1 MADATNWIE
10 LGVNT
15 IATLVAAF
23 GGGFFAFKIQN
34 RKEKKITDDENIV
47 QGNMAIF
54 IIIRHYNRLLN
65 YKNQVIAQWADHPHR
80 HHFIKP
86 SLSESISIP
95 KIDFQKIAFVL
106 NNNPNL
112 IAQIA
117 ILEQDII
124 GTLEMIEQRSKI
136 HFDHLQPVIES
147 IERSLEK
154 DNNKIINVE
163 EVERQLGTRMTI
175 QLSVCTDYVVSGVE
189 RGLEGTKNLS
199 HDLAVE
205 LKKIYPKANFLTI
218 VG

>member
-1 MADATNWIE
+1 MTDATNWVE

-15 IATLVAAF
+15 LATLVAAF
-23 GGGFFAFKIQN
+23 GGGFFAFNIQN
-34 RKEKKITDDENIV
+34 RKEKKKTDDENIA

-65 YKNQVIAQWADHPHR
+65 YKNQVIEQWIDHPHR

-95 KIDFQKIAFVL
+95 QIDFQKIAFIL
-106 NNNPNL
+106 NKNPNL
-112 IAQIA
+112 IAEAA

-124 GTLEMIEQRSKI
+124 GTLEMIEQRSRI
-136 HFDHLQPVIES
+136 HFEHLQPVVES
-147 IERSLEK
+147 IEKTLDK
-154 DNNKIINVE
+154 DNSKIIDIT
-163 EVERQLGTRMTI
+163 EVERQLGTRMTT

-199 HDLAVE
+199 HDLAIE
-205 LKKIYPKANFLTI
+205 LKKIYPKATFLTI